1 MCPQNIFFFHK
12 SFKIFFPRWGSP
24 VPDVTRERAAWEGK
38 GVTPFRLSRKSSRR
52 GAHDLMPKVRET
64 GCQMSAAPPRSR
76 WYLEKAPMYFR
87 MPPGGG
93 AALEVRITEPE
104 EGASPLVLRLASLG
118 DMRALTSDPQSC
130 SWSLPA
136 TGRWTRE

>member
-1 MCPQNIFFFHK
+1 
-12 SFKIFFPRWGSP
+12 
-24 VPDVTRERAAWEGK
+24 
-38 GVTPFRLSRKSSRR
+38 
-52 GAHDLMPKVRET
+52 
-64 GCQMSAAPPRSR
+64 MSAAPPRSR

-93 AALEVRITEPE
+93 AALKVRITEPE